1 LYIFGIGKEI
11 SFDLAIIEEFGLSV
25 NAFDPTPNSI
35 EWIKSLTLPS
45 TFILHVYGLADFNG
59 EVTFFP
65 PENPEFISHS
75 IIEKTKT
82 KDKAIKVHVKKL
94 KTIMQELG
102 HSHIDILKMDIE
114 GAEYDVI
121 EDIRLSNIRPKQL
134 LVEFH
139 HRFPNIGISKSK
151 QAISNLRK
159 MGYQLFSIS
168 TSGEEFSFIFKE

>member
-1 LYIFGIGKEI
+1 
-11 SFDLAIIEEFGLSV
+11 
-25 NAFDPTPNSI
+25 
-35 EWIKSLTLPS
+35 
-45 TFILHVYGLADFNG
+45 
-59 EVTFFP
+59 
-65 PENPEFISHS
+65 
-75 IIEKTKT
+75 
-82 KDKAIKVHVKKL
+82 
-94 KTIMQELG
+94 MQELG

-168 TSGEEFSFIFKE
+168 TSGEEFSFILRNNKGT